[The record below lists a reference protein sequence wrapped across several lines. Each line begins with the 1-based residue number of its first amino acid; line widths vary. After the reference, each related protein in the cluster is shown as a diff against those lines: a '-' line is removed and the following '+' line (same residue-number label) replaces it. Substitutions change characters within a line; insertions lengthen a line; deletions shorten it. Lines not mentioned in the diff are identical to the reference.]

1 MAQFAFGTVLFVDR
15 LSHEPARLFQAPKR
29 VLTCQTLSEV
39 PQFLQQLEQE
49 RKAGHHLAGFFSY
62 EFGFA
67 FEEKLKQRFKGT
79 GNVPLAWFGVYDAP
93 QLLTRDEEAQWLVEA
108 AGNEAAPSIHINQFD
123 MSKGD
128 YESAFAKTQQ
138 HLAQGDIYQINL
150 TMRAELEQTGSA
162 AALFDNL
169 LFQQPVGYAALLHLG
184 DQKVLSISPELF
196 LERKGKQLT
205 TRPMKG
211 TAQRGRTSEED
222 ARVRD
227 WLQSDVKSRAENTMI
242 LDLMRND
249 LSRIT
254 KAGSVCVPSH
264 CEVEQY
270 RSLFQMTSTTTGEL
284 VDGAELPEIIEEL
297 FPCGS
302 ITGAPKLWAMEIIDE
317 LEKSP
322 RGIYTGSIGMIEPNG
337 DFTFNVAIR
346 TLVIDE
352 DGAAEMGTGS
362 GVVFDS
368 GASPEYDECLLK
380 LNFLKASEERFTLF
394 ETMGWTP
401 DEGYTLLERHLQRM
415 ADSASYFGFNWNL
428 DQALSVLSDHAAV
441 FDRDMRVRLDLYED
455 GQFMLTA
462 QEMPAASGD
471 DWRICLADEHVH
483 SQDRFLFHKTSQRSF
498 YDQTRA
504 EYAAN
509 YGCSEVIF
517 LNEAGYLTEGSFT
530 NLFIR
535 KDGKLLTPALTH
547 GLLPG
552 VFRAGLL
559 EHGYAKEAD
568 LTVHDLR
575 SADAVYVGNSLRG
588 LMNASLVSVS
598 VDVS

>member
-1 MAQFAFGTVLFVDR
+1 MAHFECGTVLLVDR
-15 LSHEPARLFQAPKR
+15 LSHEPARLFQNPKR
-29 VLTCQTLSEV
+29 LLICRDLSEV
-39 PQFLQQLEQE
+39 PDFLQLLEKE
-49 RKAGHHLAGFFSY
+49 RAAGHHLAGYFSY

-67 FEEKLKQRFKGT
+67 FEEKLKARFVGA
-79 GNVPLAWFGVYDAP
+79 GNAPLAWFGVYDAP
-93 QLLTRDEEAQWLVEA
+93 ALLSRCEEDEWLQQA
-108 AGNEAAPSIHINQFD
+108 AASEAAPSIQINQFD
-123 MSKGD
+123 MSKAD
-128 YESAFAKTQQ
+128 YEEAFATTQQ

-150 TMRAELEQTGSA
+150 TMRAKLEQAGSIA
-162 AALFDNL
+162 GLFDHL
-169 LFQQPVGYAALLHLG
+169 LFQQPVGYAALMHLG

-211 TAQRGRTSEED
+211 TAQRGRTTAED
-222 ARVRD
+222 ARIQQ
-227 WLQSDVKSRAENTMI
+227 WLQSDEKSRAENTMI

-254 KAGSVCVPSH
+254 KAGSVGVPSH

-284 VDGAELPEIIEEL
+284 VEDAELPEIIAEL

-302 ITGAPKLWAMEIIDE
+302 ITGAPKLWAMEIIDD

-322 RGIYTGSIGMIEPNG
+322 RGIYTGSIGFIEPSG

-346 TLVIDE
+346 TLVIE
-352 DGAAEMGTGS
+352 ADGSAEMGTGS

-380 LNFLKASEERFTLF
+380 LKFLNGSEQPFTLF

-401 DEGYTLLERHLQRM
+401 EDGYTLLERHLQRL
-415 ADSASYFGFNWNL
+415 ADSAAYFGFRWDL
-428 DQALSVLSDHAAV
+428 EQASAVLSHHAAG
-441 FDRDMRVRLDLYED
+441 FDGPKRVRLDLHEN
-455 GQFMLTA
+455 GKLAVAA
-462 QEMPAASGD
+462 QDMPPATGKH
-471 DWRICLADEHVH
+471 WRICVADEPVH
-483 SQDRFLFHKTSQRSF
+483 SQDRFLFHKTSRRSF

-504 EYAAN
+504 KYAAVH
-509 YGCSEVIF
+509 GCSEVIF

-530 NLFIR
+530 TLFLR
-535 KDGKLLTPALTH
+535 KGDKLLTPALTH

-559 EHGYAKEAD
+559 EHGYAEEAD
-568 LTVHDLR
+568 LTLQNLQE
-575 SADAVYVGNSLRG
+575 ADAIYVGNSLRG
-588 LMNASLVSVS
+588 LMQATLVSQS
-598 VDVS
+598 FERL

>member
-1 MAQFAFGTVLFVDR
+1 MAQFAFGTILFVDR
-15 LSHEPARLFQAPKR
+15 LSHEPARLFQDPKR
-29 VLTCQTLSEV
+29 VLTCQTLDEV
-39 PQFLQQLEQE
+39 PQFLQVLEQE

-67 FEEKLKQRFKGT
+67 FEEKLKQRFTGS

-93 QLLTRDEEAQWLVEA
+93 QQLSRAEEAQWLIEA
-108 AGNEAAPSIHINQFD
+108 AGNEAAPSIHINRFD
-123 MSKGD
+123 MSQGD
-128 YESAFAKTQQ
+128 YDAAFAKTQE
-138 HLAQGDIYQINL
+138 HLAQGDIYQLNL
-150 TMRAELEQTGSA
+150 TMRAELEQTGST

-169 LFQQPVGYAALLHLG
+169 LFQQPVGYASLLHLG

-196 LERKGKQLT
+196 LQRKGKQLT

-211 TAQRGRTSEED
+211 TAERGRTTQED
-222 ARVRD
+222 KDIQD

-302 ITGAPKLWAMEIIDE
+302 ITGAPKLRAMEIIDD

-368 GASPEYDECLLK
+368 GAAPEYDECLLK
-380 LNFLKASEERFTLF
+380 LNFLQISDERFTLF
-394 ETMGWTP
+394 ETIGWTP
-401 DEGYTLLERHLQRM
+401 EDGYTLLERHMQRM
-415 ADSASYFGFNWNL
+415 ADSAVYFGFNWDL
-428 DQALSVLSDHAAV
+428 EQAMRVLSKHAAD
-441 FDRDMRVRLDLYED
+441 FTGAMRVRLDLAED
-455 GQFMLTA
+455 GQLQVTA
-462 QEMPAASGD
+462 QKMPAASGSE
-471 DWRICLADEHVH
+471 WRICVAEEPIH
-483 SQDRFLFHKTSQRSF
+483 SQDRFLFHKTSRRGF

-504 EYAAN
+504 DYSAK

-535 KDGKLLTPALTH
+535 KDGILLTPALKH

-559 EHGYAKEAD
+559 EHGYAEEAD
-568 LTVHDLR
+568 LTLTDLR
-575 SADAVYVGNSLRG
+575 QADAVYIGNSLRG
-588 LMNASLVSVS
+588 LMKASLVSHS
-598 VDVS
+598 ADVN

>member
-1 MAQFAFGTVLFVDR
+1 MAQFAFGTVLLVDR
-15 LSHEPARLFQAPKR
+15 LSHEPARLFQAPQR

-67 FEEKLKQRFKGT
+67 FEEKLKQRFSGS
-79 GNVPLAWFGVYDAP
+79 GNMPLAWFGVYDAP
-93 QLLTRDEEAQWLVEA
+93 ELLSRAQEAQWLKEA
-108 AGNEAAPSIHINQFD
+108 AGNEASPSIHINQFD
-123 MSKGD
+123 MSKSD
-128 YESAFAKTQQ
+128 YDAAFANTQQ

-150 TMRAELEQTGSA
+150 TMRAMLEQTGSA

-211 TAQRGRTSEED
+211 TAQRGRTTDED
-222 ARVRD
+222 ARVQE
-227 WLQSDVKSRAENTMI
+227 WLQSDEKSRAENTMI

-302 ITGAPKLWAMEIIDE
+302 ITGAPKLWAMEIIDD

-380 LNFLKASEERFTLF
+380 LNFLKASDERFTLF
-394 ETMGWTP
+394 ETMGWTSE
-401 DEGYTLLERHLQRM
+401 DGYTLLERHMQRM
-415 ADSASYFGFNWNL
+415 ADSASYFGFNWNPE
-428 DQALSVLSDHAAV
+428 QALRVLADHAAG
-441 FDRDMRVRLDLYED
+441 FERSMRVRLDLAEN
-455 GQFMLTA
+455 GELSVTA

-471 DWRICLADEHVH
+471 DWRVCIAEERVH
-483 SQDRFLFHKTSQRSF
+483 SQDRFLFHKTSRRGF
-498 YDQTRA
+498 YDKTRA
-504 EYAAN
+504 HYAAQ

-530 NLFIR
+530 TLFIR
-535 KDGKLLTPALTH
+535 RDGKLLTPALKH

-559 EHGYAKEAD
+559 EHGYAEEAD
-568 LTVHDLR
+568 LTLSDLQG
-575 SADAVYVGNSLRG
+575 ADAVYIGNSLRG
-588 LMNASLVSVS
+588 LMRASLVSLDA
-598 VDVS
+598 DVS